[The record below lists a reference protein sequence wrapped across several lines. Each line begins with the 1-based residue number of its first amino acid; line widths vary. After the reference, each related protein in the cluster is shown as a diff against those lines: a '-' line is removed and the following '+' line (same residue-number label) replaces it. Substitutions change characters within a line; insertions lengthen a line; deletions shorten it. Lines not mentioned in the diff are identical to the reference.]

1 MLLPDAVP
9 ETVPDPLVP
18 VLLSVIVIVPENDVD
33 DCVRTQVIRPA
44 PDESVAVPDHEPP
57 TLAVVEEGGGDEE
70 GAVEDPLPPP
80 LQAVA
85 ASATMSAAAT
95 ALEVRMRIILNWA
108 DSSMAEFG
116 RLAAGNHG

>member
-1 MLLPDAVP
+1 MENVMLLPDAVP
-9 ETVPDPLVP
+9 ETVPDPRVP

-33 DCVRTQVIRPA
+33 DCVSTHVIRPA

-57 TLAVVEEGGGDEE
+57 TLAVVDEGGGEEE

-85 ASATMSAAAT
+85 ASATMSVAAIAP
-95 ALEVRMRIILNWA
+95 EVRMRIILKLGG
-108 DSSMAEFG
+108 F
-116 RLAAGNHG
+116 